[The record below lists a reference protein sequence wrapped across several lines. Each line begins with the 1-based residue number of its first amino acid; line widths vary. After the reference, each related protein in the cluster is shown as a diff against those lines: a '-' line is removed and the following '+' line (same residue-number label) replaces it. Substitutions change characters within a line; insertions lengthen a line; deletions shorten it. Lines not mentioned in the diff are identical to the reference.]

1 MRDRYVKKLMQL
13 NNEMIEMGTM
23 VETAIENAVSA
34 FINHD
39 TDIAKEVI
47 EADEDVNQKEKEIE
61 NLCLKLLL
69 HQQPV
74 AGDLR
79 QISAAIKMVTDI
91 ERIGDHAADI
101 SELTMVM
108 PEGRIIPKGNHIQDM
123 AKETMVML
131 VNSINAFVDKDKEKA
146 EEVIKHDDVVDKLF
160 LKVKKELI
168 DLIHEDVN
176 NGEQAT
182 DLLMVAKYLERIGDH
197 ATNVSEW
204 VIFSI
209 TGER

>member
-1 MRDRYVKKLMQL
+1 MRDKYARKLIQL

-23 VETAIENAVSA
+23 VEKAIEKAVYA
-34 FINHD
+34 FVNHD
-39 TDIAKEVI
+39 VAAAKAVI

-61 NLCLKLLL
+61 SLCLKLLL

-79 QISAAIKMVTDI
+79 QISSAIKMITDI

-101 SELTMVM
+101 SELTMLM
-108 PEGRIIPKGNHIQDM
+108 PENKYIIKGGHIQEM

-131 VNSINAFVDKDKEKA
+131 VDSINAFVDRDKEKA
-146 EEVIKHDDVVDKLF
+146 EQVIEHDDVVDRLF
-160 LKVKKELI
+160 MKVKKELI

-176 NGEQAT
+176 NGEQAA